1 MSKIET
7 ISPTLLKFGRNMRTQ
22 ELDES
27 LLRELG
33 ESMRVKQLQRII
45 VGPDYTVVV
54 GNNRGKAALHVAL
67 DSVDVEV
74 LPEMPSESVLLMY
87 QFAENHFREG
97 ASDWD
102 KSQAC
107 YKMIQL
113 FPTWKNIDVAKFL
126 RVDNSMVGRYL
137 SFTKCRVEVRDALR
151 DGKIGISTVY
161 ALSHEPEEKQ
171 LALLQMKLD
180 GASRDDIERVRRK
193 TKRKWNGSSGKAT
206 RITILL
212 AEGVMVVISGPG
224 LTTQGVM
231 SACGDI
237 QKEAKKSADKN
248 HTIKT
253 FESTMRDRLK
263 GGA

>member
-1 MSKIET
+1 
-7 ISPTLLKFGRNMRTQ
+7 MRTQ

-45 VGPDYTVVV
+45 VTPDYTVVS
-54 GNNRGKAALHVAL
+54 GNRRGLAALLVGL
-67 DSVDVEV
+67 ETVEVEV
-74 LPEMPSESVLLMY
+74 LPAMPSESLLLMY
-87 QFAENHFREG
+87 QFAENFFREG
-97 ASDWD
+97 VSDWD
-102 KSQAC
+102 KCQTS
-107 YKMIQL
+107 YRLLQL
-113 FPTWKNIDVAKFL
+113 NTTWKGKDVAEFL
-126 RVDNSMVGRYL
+126 RIDPSMVVRL
-137 SFTKCRVEVRDALR
+137 MSFTKCCVEVRNALR
-151 DGKIGISTVY
+151 DGKIGIGTAY
-161 ALSHEPEEKQ
+161 ALSKEPEEKQ
-171 LALLQMKLD
+171 LGLLQMKLD

-193 TKRKWNGSSGKAT
+193 AKRKWNGSSGKAT

-224 LTTQGVM
+224 LTTEGVL

-237 QKEAKKSADKN
+237 QKEAKRAADKN
-248 HTIKT
+248 HTVKT